1 MKKIAIYILLIILST
16 ILLSANIEIKAGP
29 LYKRKIPDID
39 TYIYNKK
46 PDTCYD
52 TESYMYVGH
61 FGDRIYH
68 ILMYFDLSSIK
79 EFQECDIEILEAR
92 LYLYKFGQGFSD
104 SSSISIGIYRVTK
117 SFYHATWKD
126 AKKGEE
132 SWDHE
137 GGDYDSSMYGSFVVE
152 ESDRVGIWI
161 SSDITSLVRY
171 WYKTGGNKGLL
182 LKVCRGSGWIAVY
195 TRNFGDSSK
204 HPYLLIKY
212 RYKVNIIA
220 PSSITLMRGESKKVT
235 ITISGSCPVGSTLHL
250 SAMNLPSGVSATF
263 TPSSFTPSSGGWSKS
278 ISLTISASNT
288 ASIVSN
294 HPIKIKV
301 TGYGVYEEKTI
312 QLNIVSGDFS
322 MSFNPST
329 ITVAQ
334 GGSGSSTLQVSF
346 SGGFTGPV
354 TLSVK
359 SKPSGF
365 TVTFSPSSITPGSSA
380 TVTVNVAS
388 SVSPGTH
395 TVVIKGTGG
404 GKTATASLLV
414 TVTQV
419 PFNFDLQAS
428 PNTLNLNAGQQ
439 AVVTITA
446 TLVSGT
452 AQPLSLTL
460 SGLPAG
466 TSYNF
471 NPATIT
477 PTGSSTLIIDTSNLD
492 GDYTII
498 VTASGG
504 GVSKQTTIQ
513 LHVTKQ
519 QPFDFTISVSPSS
532 VEINQ
537 GESTTVVITV
547 TKTSG
552 TAKPVTLT
560 LIGLPSG
567 ASYSFNPSS
576 VTPTGSSVLTI
587 NAGSAKGS
595 YTLLVKGTAD
605 GVEKTATFTLT
616 IKEKKCIIATATY
629 GSEVSGEVNLL
640 RRFRDNVVLNSYAG
654 RQFYVAFNAF
664 YYSWS
669 PYVAQIIHE
678 NGWLKTP
685 FKIVLYPLIGA
696 LLLATNIVQPIIFLN
711 QELAVYLAG
720 TIISILLGIIYIA
733 SIISLYIRFDF
744 RGYIR
749 KSIYLSILSLVLCI
763 VVQFLSISILL
774 TILTSIYILLVM
786 MSTSLII
793 IHNLSKFL

>member
-1 MKKIAIYILLIILST
+1 MKKIYILLIILST
-16 ILLSANIEIKAGP
+16 ILLSASIEIKAGP

-137 GGDYDSSMYGSFVVE
+137 GGDYDSSMYGSFVVDK
-152 ESDRVGIWI
+152 SDPVGIWI

-294 HPIKIKV
+294 HPIKIRV

-322 MSFNPST
+322 MSFNPPT
-329 ITVAQ
+329 ITIAQ

-354 TLSVK
+354 TLSVQ
-359 SKPSGF
+359 SKPAGF
-365 TVTFSPSSITPGSSA
+365 TVGITVHPGTSTA

-388 SVSPGTH
+388 SVSPGTY

-404 GKTATASLLV
+404 GKTATASLSV

-419 PFNFDLQAS
+419 PFNFNLQAS

-460 SGLPAG
+460 SGLPSG

-477 PTGSSTLIIDTSNLD
+477 PTGSSTLTIDTSNLD

-504 GVSKQTTIQ
+504 GVSRQTTIQ

-537 GESTTVVITV
+537 GESATVVITV

-587 NAGSAKGS
+587 NAGSAKGT

-669 PYVAQIIHE
+669 PYIAQIIHE

-685 FKIVLYPLIGA
+685 FKIVLYPLIGS
-696 LLLATNIVQPIIFLN
+696 LLLGVNAVDPVMFLS

-720 TIISILLGIIYIA
+720 TIISILLGLIYLLPMFMLFG
-733 SIISLYIRFDF
+733 SKISLKFSKY
-744 RGYIR
+744 
-749 KSIYLSILSLVLCI
+749 
-763 VVQFLSISILL
+763 
-774 TILTSIYILLVM
+774 SIYISIAILILCVVVQILCLAFPLMVLSSIYVLSVIIMAPLVV
-786 MSTSLII
+786 LRLHDI
-793 IHNLSKFL
+793 LK

>member
-137 GGDYDSSMYGSFVVE
+137 GGDYDSSMYGSFVVDK
-152 ESDRVGIWI
+152 SDPVGIWI

-294 HPIKIKV
+294 HPIKIRV

-322 MSFNPST
+322 MSFNPPT
-329 ITVAQ
+329 ITIAQ

-354 TLSVK
+354 TLSVQSK
-359 SKPSGF
+359 PAGFTVGITVHPGTSTATVTVNVASSVSPGTYTVVIKGSGGGKTHTATLTVNVVATGFTLTINPVSLNIQQGGSGTASITVNPIGGFSQTVSLSVQSKPSGF

-380 TVTVNVAS
+380 TVTVKVSS
-388 SVSPGTH
+388 SVSPGTY

-404 GKTATASLLV
+404 GKTATASLSV

-419 PFNFDLQAS
+419 PFNFNLQAS

-460 SGLPAG
+460 SGLPSG

-477 PTGSSTLIIDTSNLD
+477 PTGSSTLTIDTSNLD

-504 GVSKQTTIQ
+504 GVSRQTTIQ

-587 NAGSAKGS
+587 NAGSAKGT
-595 YTLLVKGTAD
+595 YTLLV
-605 GVEKTATFTLT
+605 
-616 IKEKKCIIATATY
+616 
-629 GSEVSGEVNLL
+629 
-640 RRFRDNVVLNSYAG
+640 
-654 RQFYVAFNAF
+654 
-664 YYSWS
+664 
-669 PYVAQIIHE
+669 
-678 NGWLKTP
+678 
-685 FKIVLYPLIGA
+685 
-696 LLLATNIVQPIIFLN
+696 
-711 QELAVYLAG
+711 
-720 TIISILLGIIYIA
+720 
-733 SIISLYIRFDF
+733 
-744 RGYIR
+744 
-749 KSIYLSILSLVLCI
+749 
-763 VVQFLSISILL
+763 
-774 TILTSIYILLVM
+774 
-786 MSTSLII
+786 
-793 IHNLSKFL
+793 

>member
-1 MKKIAIYILLIILST
+1 MKKIYILLIILST
-16 ILLSANIEIKAGP
+16 ILLSASIEIKAGP

-294 HPIKIKV
+294 HPIKIRV

-322 MSFNPST
+322 MSFNPPT
-329 ITVAQ
+329 ITIAQ

-460 SGLPAG
+460 SGLPSG

-477 PTGSSTLIIDTSNLD
+477 PTGSSTLTIDTSNLD

-504 GVSKQTTIQ
+504 GVSRQTTIQ

-587 NAGSAKGS
+587 NAGSAKGT

-654 RQFYVAFNAF
+654 RQFYIAFNAF

-669 PYVAQIIHE
+669 PYIAQIIHE
-678 NGWLKTP
+678 NSWLKTP
-685 FKIVLYPLIGA
+685 FKIILYPLIGA

-720 TIISILLGIIYIA
+720 TIISILLGIMYIA
-733 SIISLYIRFDF
+733 SIVSLYIRFDF

-774 TILTSIYILLVM
+774 TIFTSIYILLVM

-793 IHNLSKFL
+793 IHSLSKFL